1 MSKAEIVH
9 ELYEQCKDLN
19 FDDTYQLI
27 KNAKSE
33 EERDFL
39 RVVTNC
45 ILQQK
50 QKQIIHEKKF

>member
-1 MSKAEIVH
+1 MSKSEIVH

-27 KNAKSE
+27 QNAKSE

>member
-1 MSKAEIVH
+1 MSKSEVLH

-19 FDDTYQLI
+19 FDETYQLI
-27 KNAKSE
+27 KSAESQ
-33 EERDFL
+33 EEREFL

-50 QKQIIHEKKF
+50 QKKAIREMRF

>member
-1 MSKAEIVH
+1 MSKSEIVH

-39 RVVTNC
+39 RVSNELYITT
-45 ILQQK
+45 K
-50 QKQIIHEKKF
+50 TKTDYT

>member
-1 MSKAEIVH
+1 MSKSEIVH
-9 ELYEQCKDLN
+9 ELYEQCKGLN

-50 QKQIIHEKKF
+50 QKKTMREKRF

>member
-1 MSKAEIVH
+1 MSKSEIVH

-27 KNAKSE
+27 KKAKSE

-50 QKQIIHEKKF
+50 QKKTMREKRF